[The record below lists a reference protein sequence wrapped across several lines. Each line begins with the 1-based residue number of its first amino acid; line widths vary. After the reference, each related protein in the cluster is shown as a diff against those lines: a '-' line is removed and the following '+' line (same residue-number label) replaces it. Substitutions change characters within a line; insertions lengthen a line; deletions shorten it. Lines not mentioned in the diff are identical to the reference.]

1 MSLLPLVG
9 SDTQVPLLDGTTTT
23 YANLDVAASAPALR
37 SVADR
42 VAEVLPWY
50 ASVHR
55 GAGYLSQVSTVL
67 YEESRATV
75 GAYVGAREDD
85 VTVITRNTTDAVNLL
100 AGCVPGRVLVLDI
113 EHHANLLP
121 WHRVE
126 AGVTERQRGNH
137 EDRSRPRPYS
147 GACATDAGVT
157 AVAGRETLAG
167 TIDALAGELARGGY
181 ALVAITGASNV
192 TGEALPVAEIVTLA
206 HAHGARVFVD
216 GAQLL
221 AHRHFS
227 LAATGADYVAF
238 SGHKLYA
245 PYGAG
250 ALVGRR
256 DWLDVGTPYL
266 AGGGAVDD
274 ASHDSGSERSGPAI
288 VETTWQAAPARHE
301 GGSPNVVGAAALAAA
316 CTALGDLEAA
326 ELDRHE
332 ATLRGHLVAGLSAL
346 DGVDVLRLWPDS
358 DEPVGVAT
366 FTVDGIEPGRVAAY
380 LSAEHGLG
388 VRDGRFCAQPLLK
401 RLGLTGGA
409 VRASIGIG
417 TSVGDVDRLLAGVRS
432 LLAGDVRGDYVL
444 VDGAWTLAEDPRPL
458 VGPVGLTRLAD
469 TAGSCGAAV

>member
-9 SDTQVPLLDGTTTT
+9 SNTQVPLLDGTTTT
-23 YANLDVAASAPALR
+23 YANLDVAASAPALQ

-55 GAGYLSQVSTVL
+55 GAGYLSQVSTAL
-67 YEESRATV
+67 YEESRATI

-85 VTVITRNTTDAVNLL
+85 VTVVTRNTTDSVNLL

-121 WHRVE
+121 WRRVE
-126 AGVTERQRGNH
+126 AGVT
-137 EDRSRPRPYS
+137 
-147 GACATDAGVT
+147 V
-157 AVAGRETLAG
+157 VAGRDTLAG
-167 TIDALAGELARGGY
+167 TIDALAGELARDSF

-206 HAHGARVFVD
+206 HAHGARVLVD

-227 LAATGADYVAF
+227 LAATGADYVVL

-274 ASHDSGSERSGPAI
+274 VEAG
-288 VETTWQAAPARHE
+288 ETTWQPAPARHE
-301 GGSPNVVGAAALAAA
+301 GGSPNVIGAAALAAA
-316 CTALGDLEAA
+316 CTTLGGLEPA

-332 ATLRGHLVAGLSAL
+332 ASLRGRLVAGLSAL

-358 DEPVGVAT
+358 EEPVGVVT

-417 TSVGDVDRLLAGVRS
+417 TSVADVDRLVAGVRA

-444 VDGAWTLAEDPRPL
+444 IDGAWTLAEDPRPL

>member
-1 MSLLPLVG
+1 
-9 SDTQVPLLDGTTTT
+9 
-23 YANLDVAASAPALR
+23 
-37 SVADR
+37 
-42 VAEVLPWY
+42 
-50 ASVHR
+50 
-55 GAGYLSQVSTVL
+55 
-67 YEESRATV
+67 
-75 GAYVGAREDD
+75 
-85 VTVITRNTTDAVNLL
+85 VNLL

-121 WHRVE
+121 WRRVE
-126 AGVTERQRGNH
+126 AGVT
-137 EDRSRPRPYS
+137 
-147 GACATDAGVT
+147 V
-157 AVAGRETLAG
+157 VAGRDTLAG
-167 TIDALAGELARGGY
+167 TIDALAGELARDSF

-206 HAHGARVFVD
+206 HAHGARAFVD

-227 LAATGADYVAF
+227 LAATGADYVVL

-274 ASHDSGSERSGPAI
+274 VEVG
-288 VETTWQAAPARHE
+288 ETTWQPAPARHE
-301 GGSPNVVGAAALAAA
+301 GGSPNVIGAAALAAA
-316 CTALGDLEAA
+316 CTTLGGLEPA

-332 ATLRGHLVAGLSAL
+332 AYLWGRLVAGLSAL

-358 DEPVGVAT
+358 EEPVGVVT

-417 TSVGDVDRLLAGVRS
+417 TSLADVDRLVAGVRA